1 MKDSQWALIAGSAE
15 GLGKA
20 FTEVL
25 AGQGFNLIMVDKDA
39 ELLDKLAGEVSLN
52 FGINVRRLHLDLG
65 EKNAWEACMNEA
77 RAVDCSLLV
86 MNAARSVVKPF
97 LDHTTESLD
106 SFVDINTRTTVL
118 LLHAFAQNLREKR
131 KSGNILLMSSMAG
144 LLSPVY
150 VAPYAA
156 SKAYLITLGRSLYRE
171 FRPYGIGIT
180 VCCSGIID
188 TPKFHESNP
197 RGKVKMEDPARVAAY
212 AVKQCGKKA
221 VCIHGRINRLN
232 YFILSR
238 MLPSAI
244 TAYFVNSTMR
254 KIYPIFSR

>member
-20 FTEVL
+20 FTELL
-25 AGQGFNLIMVDKDA
+25 AGQGFNLIMADKNA
-39 ELLDKLAGEVSLN
+39 ELLNKLAGEVSLN
-52 FGINVRRLHLDLG
+52 FGISVRQLLVDLG

-77 RAVDCSLLV
+77 RAVDCRLLV
-86 MNAARSVVKPF
+86 MNAARSEVKPF
-97 LDHTTESLD
+97 LDHTSDSLD
-106 SFVDINTRTTVL
+106 SFVDVNTRTTVL
-118 LLHAFAQNLREKR
+118 LLHAFALHLREHGR
-131 KSGNILLMSSMAG
+131 QGNILLMSSMAG
-144 LLSPVY
+144 LLAPVY

-156 SKAYLITLGRSLYRE
+156 SKAYLITLGRSLYSE

-197 RGKVKMEDPARVAAY
+197 HGKVKMENPARVAAY
-212 AVKQCGKKA
+212 AVKHCGKKA

-232 YFILSR
+232 YLILSK
-238 MLPSAI
+238 LFPAALS
-244 TAYFVNSTMR
+244 AYFVNSTMR
-254 KIYPIFSR
+254 KIYPTFSR